1 MTIRYDSEGNPY
13 DDGEYDYSQEA
24 PQEEAPQREFA
35 YEGGGSGGGSGG
47 GDYRYEEEPVQ
58 QDPVFVV
65 DEPATDPYAS
75 ADSTFVIN
83 DPMIDS
89 SLVQDFG
96 ISDPVVDAFKQDPS
110 EPYVYEDTGD
120 PYDPPKE
127 SDVYDEYPTTQGIIA
142 EPIVAEPIASE
153 PVYADIRMGATS
165 SPSSGTARISTSQFE
180 NARATPFRGGQDG
193 TVRTPIRDRL
203 FGRKGRYTQVEQPIE
218 QIMEPF
224 VAPEVEQLR
233 FSPGTA
239 DTTDQVSMQIP
250 VPVQNLDPLAP
261 TSIGEYDYRPATIQG
276 PPSELMRDPEFQ
288 PFDAAAVPPS
298 DRNGRFLGR
307 VRFTDENNK
316 AVRGFPFG
324 DNAGQPAGKPV
335 GQPAGQPLPEGGVFP
350 LIKPPVENNINQLK
364 DGAVMRPLIRPPVG
378 GIGAD
383 VGNPNPFA
391 DVDEAELDRQERLRL
406 ERAKEAMRPIDP
418 ALRAMQDEEAKRNQA
433 AEKLGRD
440 KVKLIESVQD
450 EENQKRA
457 LAIFQDPNSSK
468 FAKEKA
474 ERDYNRIQGRINDRK
489 KEEEDLAHEKF
500 VQEKVR
506 RALNRF
512 EKGATLEEAKT
523 VPDLPNEPAL
533 RNLQPLGLGKGV
545 SKYDTFKGFDD
556 KEGEHAL
563 KPNANRNAKLNNPDV
578 EVINRNESKAEELE
592 SYKFIS
598 SGPNGLTPKIFPLA
612 SQVFDASV
620 AEKNLNE
627 MKDLRNKELIKVS
640 PTGDLLKS
648 QLRQSR
654 IYNLLNDKSL
664 TRVYDYVNEV
674 HKGVSITN
682 TQEKGTGVTRDING
696 KITSSNP
703 GDSLR
708 QGISSSFT
716 NKGKNA
722 ALTDGNES
730 NRTRQGISKD
740 ASIGAGTSETEK
752 LSIGSSVG
760 QTGGDSN
767 KVSNADNRMQLYNS
781 LSKQEQAAA
790 DAIVKASESARLDI
804 ERQYNPAIEKY
815 EEKYKQLQPEVKEVG
830 NRLKF
835 LGDITGAGALYPK
848 QAIDSTSPTAKMNIQ
863 QFNNRF
869 NTTDPNLQDGL
880 KDISVKHAL
889 FDQGDV
895 DHNMTKRIDQLS
907 NPAIK
912 GILEGTTHIPAIS
925 AIIKGGNPDVQY
937 TAEKNMYDAEALMRI
952 ERLDL
957 PDPNDKSAVAKYQ
970 AAVKSAASNSTFG
983 KAVMAAKVLKAHDD
997 LTQYFT
1003 NASVTPGKNMST
1015 EDRTLAPFDQYLDR
1029 VFQQTMSDPKNNMVF
1044 GAVAIEMA
1052 LNISSYKKEM
1062 AKIQDSKSWF
1072 TDTENEAKK
1081 YMIRA
1086 LSDPTNRDFYLKKV
1100 QELSPKS
1107 YRGTSKSFAPAGSVQ
1122 PEQKGLIRS
1131 MMSN

>member
-1 MTIRYDSEGNPY
+1 MTIRYDAEGNPY

-24 PQEEAPQREFA
+24 SQEVIVEDVPQEVIVEDAPQTFSTNAFYDDRGI
-35 YEGGGSGGGSGG
+35 GGNPTVDNLSGSDLYSF
-47 GDYRYEEEPVQ
+47 DYSPDSTASTPVI
-58 QDPVFVV
+58 D
-65 DEPATDPYAS
+65 DPYKYEPIDAG
-75 ADSTFVIN
+75 AYNYTPDVI
-83 DPMIDS
+83 
-89 SLVQDFG
+89 
-96 ISDPVVDAFKQDPS
+96 
-110 EPYVYEDTGD
+110 ED
-120 PYDPPKE
+120 PY
-127 SDVYDEYPTTQGIIA
+127 T
-142 EPIVAEPIASE
+142 
-153 PVYADIRMGATS
+153 
-165 SPSSGTARISTSQFE
+165 PSSGTSTVSTSQFE
-180 NARATPFRGGQDG
+180 NAR
-193 TVRTPIRDRL
+193 RTPLRPGGPTPVRDFL
-203 FGRKGRYTQVEQPIE
+203 FGRKGRYTQSDPYEEQ
-218 QIMEPF
+218 
-224 VAPEVEQLR
+224 VAVPESVSLRTSLPADIAAGPVPMADPVANPMTEQL
-233 FSPGTA
+233 PMPTE
-239 DTTDQVSMQIP
+239 
-250 VPVQNLDPLAP
+250 VQKIDPLAP

-298 DRNGRFLGR
+298 DRKGRFLGR

-316 AVRGFPFG
+316 PMRGLPIG
-324 DNAGQPAGKPV
+324 DNAGQPV
-335 GQPAGQPLPEGGVFP
+335 GQPLPEGGVFP

-391 DVDEAELDRQERLRL
+391 DVDVAELDRQERLRL
-406 ERAKEAMRPIDP
+406 ERAKEAMRPVDP

-440 KVKLIESVQD
+440 RAKLIASVED

-474 ERDYNRIQGRINDRK
+474 ERDYNEIQGRIDDRK
-489 KEEEDLAHEKF
+489 KEEDDLAHERNVK
-500 VQEKVR
+500 EKIMK
-506 RALNRF
+506 ALNRF
-512 EKGATLEEAKT
+512 DKGATAEEAKLEAT
-523 VPDLPNEPAL
+523 DPVAAEKNKQEAD
-533 RNLQPLGLGKGV
+533 R
-545 SKYDTFKGFDD
+545 SKLEEKLKGF
-556 KEGEHAL
+556 
-563 KPNANRNAKLNNPDV
+563 NRPISGMKKDIDEENFRKSMMVTSPVRASSPVDNDV
-578 EVINRNESKAEELE
+578 PQKINSPVPVINRNESKAEELE
-592 SYKFIS
+592 SYKFITTA
-598 SGPNGLTPKIFPLA
+598 GPNGLTPKIFPLA
-612 SQVFDASV
+612 SQVFDATV

-627 MKDLRNKELIKVS
+627 IKDLRNKELIKVS

-674 HKGVSITN
+674 HKGVNITN
-682 TQEKGTGVTRDING
+682 TKEKGTGVTRDING

-703 GDSLR
+703 GDTLR
-708 QGISSSFT
+708 QGVGTNFT

-722 ALTDGNES
+722 ALSDSNDS

-740 ASIGAGTSETEK
+740 ASIGAGISETEK
-752 LSIGSSVG
+752 LSVGSSVG

-767 KVSNADNRMQLYNS
+767 KTSNSDNRMQLYNS

-848 QAIDSTSPTAKMNIQ
+848 QAIDSTSPTAVMNIQ

-869 NTTDPNLQDGL
+869 NTTDPNLQGGL

-895 DHNMTKRIDQLS
+895 GHNMKKRIDGLS

-912 GILEGTTHIPAIS
+912 DILEGTTHIPAI
-925 AIIKGGNPDVQY
+925 ANIIKGGNPDVQY
-937 TAEKNMYDAEALMRI
+937 NAEKNMHDAEAGMRI

-957 PDPNDKSAVAKYQ
+957 PDPNDTLAVAKYQ

-983 KAVMAAKVLKAHDD
+983 KAVMAAKVLKAHND

-1015 EDRTLAPFDQYLDR
+1015 EDRTLAPFDQYLSR
-1029 VFQQTMSDPKNNMVF
+1029 IFQRTMDDPKNNMVF
-1044 GAVAIEMA
+1044 GAVAMEMA
-1052 LNISSYKKEM
+1052 LQISPYKQEM
-1062 AKIQDSKSWF
+1062 SKIQDSKSWF

-1086 LSDPTNRDFYLKKV
+1086 LSDPTNRDFYIKKV
-1100 QELSPKS
+1100 QELSPNS
-1107 YRGTSKSFAPAGSVQ
+1107 YRGTSKSFAPVGTIPSKNAPQLNGQ
-1122 PEQKGLIRS
+1122 IK
-1131 MMSN
+1131 